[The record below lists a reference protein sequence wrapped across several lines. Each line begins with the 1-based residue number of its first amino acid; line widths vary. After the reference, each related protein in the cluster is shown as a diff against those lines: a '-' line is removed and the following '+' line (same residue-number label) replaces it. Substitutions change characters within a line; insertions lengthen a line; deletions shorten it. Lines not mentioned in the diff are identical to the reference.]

1 MEISGKI
8 MLMGLPAP
16 LAAAL
21 SEQLAGTDILTT
33 NAAEA
38 MLFICGGGNSE
49 TGRPETG
56 RVAVPV
62 LPLRHDK
69 PLRLGALLRQ
79 ARQMVEEPAL
89 YLTPFRIG
97 PYDFSPQEK
106 TLAKNTGDDI
116 QLTDKEVDILVQLAR
131 AAPAAVMREDLLKDV
146 WRYQDGVDTHTLE
159 THIYRLRQKIEE
171 VADAPQILVTDGRG
185 YKINL

>member
-1 MEISGKI
+1 

-16 LAAAL
+16 IAAAL
-21 SEQLAGTDILTT
+21 SEQLAGSGILTENPGDAT
-33 NAAEA
+33 
-38 MLFICGGGNSE
+38 LFICGAENAD
-49 TGRPETG
+49 TG

-79 ARQMVEEPAL
+79 ARQMAEEPAL
-89 YLTPFRIG
+89 YLSPFRIG
-97 PYDFSPQEK
+97 PYEFSPQDK
-106 TLAKNTGDDI
+106 TLAKQGGDDI
-116 QLTDKEVDILVQLAR
+116 QLTDKEVDILVHLAR

-171 VADAPQILVTDGRG
+171 TADAPQILVTDGRG
-185 YKINL
+185 YRINL

>member
-16 LAAAL
+16 LARAL
-21 SEQLAGTDILTT
+21 EEQLAASGVLTQ
-33 NAAEA
+33 NEAEA
-38 MLFICGGGNSE
+38 ALFICGAALPAAA
-49 TGRPETG
+49 RA
-56 RVAVPV
+56 AVPV

-89 YLTPFRIG
+89 YLAPFGIG
-97 PYDFSPQEK
+97 PYEFSPQEK
-106 TLAKNTGDDI
+106 TLSKQAQDDI
-116 QLTDKEVDILVQLAR
+116 QLTDKEVDILVHLAR
-131 AAPAAVMREDLLKDV
+131 AAPNAVMREDLLKDV

-159 THIYRLRQKIEE
+159 THIYRLRQKVEE
-171 VADAPQILVTDGRG
+171 TAEAPQILVTDGRG
-185 YKINL
+185 YRINL

>member
-8 MLMGLPAP
+8 MLMDLAPA
-16 LAAAL
+16 LAAAIA
-21 SEQLAGTDILTT
+21 EQLAGMDVLTE
-33 NAAEA
+33 NPSDA
-38 MLFICGGGNSE
+38 MLFICGDKVPA
-49 TGRPETG
+49 GR
-56 RVAVPV
+56 RAAVPV

-79 ARQMVEEPAL
+79 ARQMLDEPAL
-89 YLTPFRIG
+89 YLDALRIG
-97 PYDFSPQEK
+97 PYEFSPQDK
-106 TLAKNTGDDI
+106 TLAKNGTDDI
-116 QLTDKEVDILVQLAR
+116 QLTDKEVDILVHLAR

-159 THIYRLRQKIEE
+159 THIYRLRQKMEA

-185 YKINL
+185 YKLNL